1 MSAKT
6 DLEPVERKTIISM
19 RTKYYK
25 MTQFNAY
32 VWPLNFPF
40 SLKVLHRSA
49 ETHSKT
55 QMTEVMIIYSVLR
68 IGLFE

>member
-25 MTQFNAY
+25 MTEFNAY
-32 VWPLNFPF
+32 V
-40 SLKVLHRSA
+40 
-49 ETHSKT
+49 
-55 QMTEVMIIYSVLR
+55 
-68 IGLFE
+68 